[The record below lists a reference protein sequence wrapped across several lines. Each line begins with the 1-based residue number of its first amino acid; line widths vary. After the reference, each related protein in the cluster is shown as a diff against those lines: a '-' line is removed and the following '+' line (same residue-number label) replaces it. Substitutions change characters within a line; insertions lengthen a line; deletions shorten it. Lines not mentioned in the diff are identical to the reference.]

1 MGDFPRLLTRSRR
14 MEERPSARLRAVTR
28 LAITSAAVVGVGL
41 CAGSGGELV
50 AQTAGAGPAK
60 PMMLTE
66 PPAPLLPATLGK
78 MKRVAEGDVGDG
90 LDHVDAADK
99 AVLAED
105 GLRRFARSDYTQGAE
120 RGNVTVYQFVD
131 ASGAISA
138 YDYFLTPG
146 MWREKLGDDSVANE
160 DELLMRSGK
169 NVVVERGKLDRAATS
184 ALTNQLIDRLPKALG
199 TAGIAPLLPTL
210 LPAKGLDADSVKYAL
225 GPVGYQAMGGVVP
238 AQAVGFDK
246 SAEAVTAKYKSGGV
260 LTVLL
265 YPTPQ
270 IAGEHGRV
278 GEAQMKQQGAGSA
291 GTVKIRREGPL
302 VALTTGLWTAGDAQ
316 KMVDGIHLRSEVS
329 FDKPMPLEFHT
340 ELQKTYSLLT
350 SIAAF
355 CGVGALAAVVL
366 GLFLGGGRAA
376 IRVMQGKPAAS
387 EPEFLRID
395 LRGSIGKRLRGPE
408 A

>member
-1 MGDFPRLLTRSRR
+1 MKERL
-14 MEERPSARLRAVTR
+14 PARLRAATR
-28 LAITSAAVVGVGL
+28 LAITSAAVFSVGL

-78 MKRVAEGDVGDG
+78 MKRAAEGDVGDG
-90 LDHVDAADK
+90 LDHVETADK
-99 AVLAED
+99 TVLAED

-120 RGNVTVYQFVD
+120 RGNVAVYQFVD

-138 YDYFLTPG
+138 YDYFLKPG
-146 MWREKLGDDSVANE
+146 MRREKLGDDSVANE

-169 NVVVERGKLDRAATS
+169 NVVVERGKLDRAAT
-184 ALTNQLIDRLPKALG
+184 AAVTNQLIDRLPKALG

-225 GPVGYQAMGGVVP
+225 GPVGYQAMGGAVP
-238 AQAVGFDK
+238 AQVVGFDR
-246 SAEAVTAKYKSGGV
+246 SGETVTAKYRNGGV
-260 LTVLL
+260 LTLLL

-270 IAGEHGRV
+270 IAGEQARAV
-278 GEAQMKQQGAGSA
+278 EAGIKLEGAPA
-291 GTVKIRREGPL
+291 GTVMLRREGPL
-302 VALTTGLWTAGDAQ
+302 VALTTGEWSAAEA
-316 KMVDGIHLRSEVS
+316 KAMVESVHLHSELS
-329 FDKPMPLEFHT
+329 FDKPMPLIFQSEIR
-340 ELQKTYSLLT
+340 KTYTLLE
-350 SIAAF
+350 SIAIF
-355 CGVGALAAVVL
+355 SGLGALAAVVL
-366 GLFLGGGRAA
+366 GLSLGFGRAA
-376 IRVMQGKPAAS
+376 IRVMQGKPAAT

-395 LRGSIGKRLRGPE
+395 LREAGSRSLRGPR

>member
-1 MGDFPRLLTRSRR
+1 MK
-14 MEERPSARLRAVTR
+14 ERPSARLRAVTR
-28 LAITSAAVVGVGL
+28 LAITSAAVFSVGL

-138 YDYFLTPG
+138 YDYFLKPG
-146 MWREKLGDDSVANE
+146 MRREKLGDDSVANE

-169 NVVVERGKLDRAATS
+169 NVVVERSKLDRAATV
-184 ALTNQLIDRLPKALG
+184 AVTNELIDRLPKALG

-225 GPVGYQAMGGVVP
+225 GPVGYQAMGGAVP
-238 AQAVGFDK
+238 AQVVGFDK
-246 SAEAVTAKYKSGGV
+246 DGETVTAKYRNGGV
-260 LTVLL
+260 LTLLL

-270 IAGEHGRV
+270 IAGEQARAV
-278 GEAQMKQQGAGSA
+278 EAGIKLEGAPA
-291 GTVKIRREGPL
+291 GTVMLRREGPL
-302 VALTTGLWTAGDAQ
+302 VALTTGEWSAAEAQ
-316 KMVDGIHLRSEVS
+316 AMVESVHLHSELS
-329 FDKPMPLEFHT
+329 FDKPMPLIFQSEVR
-340 ELQKTYSLLT
+340 KTYTLLE
-350 SIAAF
+350 SIAIF
-355 CGVGALAAVVL
+355 SGLGALAAVVL
-366 GLFLGGGRAA
+366 GLSLGFGRAA
-376 IRVMQGKPAAS
+376 IRVMQGKPAAT

-395 LRGSIGKRLRGPE
+395 LREAGSRSLRDPK